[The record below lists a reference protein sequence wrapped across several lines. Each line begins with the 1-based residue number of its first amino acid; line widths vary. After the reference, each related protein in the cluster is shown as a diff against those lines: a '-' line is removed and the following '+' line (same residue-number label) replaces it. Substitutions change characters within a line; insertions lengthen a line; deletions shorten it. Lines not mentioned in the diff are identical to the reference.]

1 MVRLKAAAYRPVNRA
16 DPLRAF
22 EGNPGWPL
30 FDESVTQDQE
40 ETAVPQEN
48 RSAEKRKKDERD
60 AKVLWYLMMAL
71 RVVIPAYMLYVVY
84 LYWTMP
90 LSPYLQGP
98 R

>member
-1 MVRLKAAAYRPVNRA
+1 M
-16 DPLRAF
+16 
-22 EGNPGWPL
+22 
-30 FDESVTQDQE
+30 SQE
-40 ETAVPQEN
+40 K
-48 RSAEKRKKDERD
+48 RSAGKRKKDERD

-90 LSPYLQGP
+90 LNPYLQGP